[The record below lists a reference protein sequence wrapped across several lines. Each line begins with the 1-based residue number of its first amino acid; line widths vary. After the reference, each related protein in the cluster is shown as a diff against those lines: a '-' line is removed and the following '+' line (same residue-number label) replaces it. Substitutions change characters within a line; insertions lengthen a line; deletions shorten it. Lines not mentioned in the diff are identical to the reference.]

1 MILPQNSVSVPGVVL
16 FALLK
21 NAWLQ
26 MLHSVSHDYQILI
39 HNNERHR
46 EERESIL
53 RPFLAV

>member
-1 MILPQNSVSVPGVVL
+1 MSAVPGVVL

-26 MLHSVSHDYQILI
+26 MLHSVNQAYQILI

-53 RPFLAV
+53 LPFLAV